1 MSHDLVIRDGHIV
14 DGTGG
19 EPFAGDIAI
28 DGDTITAVGEVPERG
43 KEEIRADGLAVTPG
57 FIDLHTHLDAQ
68 IGWDPMLTPISW
80 HGVTTALLG
89 NCGVTFAPCKPADRQ
104 FLAEMME
111 TVEDIPR
118 EAILSGLPWNWES
131 YGEYLDALETMDP
144 AINVTGM
151 VGHGAVRFYVMGHR
165 GIDENPTP
173 DEIARIAVVAGQS
186 VKDGAIG
193 FSTNRLPAHRLP
205 DGRSIP
211 GTFAEAEE
219 LEAIASAVAAHNG
232 LMQNVPSYAK
242 NAIKLDLDLLG
253 RQARA
258 GGGRV
263 LFSAVETES
272 FAYQDPHQIVED
284 LRAEGCQIYG
294 VTVPRPGGFVSALK
308 TNIFFPAWAKL
319 REIDV
324 DKRLEAIR
332 DEAFRTELIEAAKA
346 DPASIPF
353 AQALRWMGN
362 GDRPIYTKPPEDNLA
377 ALANAADEHPSE
389 TWLRL
394 MLDADG
400 AAVFHRPFFNMKFDA
415 VESLMR
421 RDWIVPGLGDAGAHV
436 SQIMDSGW
444 PSFLLSHWVRDEG
457 KVTLAEA
464 IRRMTSAAARV
475 LDLKDRGTLAPGMR
489 ADINVLDPARVE
501 ERQPSVVRDFP
512 HGKSRLI
519 QRAVGY
525 KATLVNGRVMLRDDE
540 HTGARSGRVLR
551 STGTARRP

>member
-1 MSHDLVIRDGHIV
+1 MSHDLVIRDGEIV
-14 DGTGG
+14 DGTGAAS
-19 EPFAGDIAI
+19 FAGDIAI
-28 DGDTITAVGEVPERG
+28 DGDTITAIGKVADRG
-43 KEEIRADGLAVTPG
+43 REEIRADGLAVTPG

-80 HGVTTALLG
+80 HGITTALLG

-118 EAILSGLPWNWES
+118 EAILSGLPWNWET
-131 YGEYLDALETMDP
+131 YGEYLDALEAMDP

-165 GIDENPTP
+165 GIDANPTP
-173 DEIARIAVVAGQS
+173 EEIAEIARVAGQS

-205 DGRSIP
+205 DGRPIP
-211 GTFAEAEE
+211 GTFAEADE
-219 LEAIASAVAAHNG
+219 LEAIAREVGTNNG
-232 LMQNVPSYAK
+232 LMQNVPWYDP
-242 NAIKLDLDLLG
+242 NAIKRDLDLLG

-263 LFSAVETES
+263 LFSVVETES
-272 FAYQDPHQIVED
+272 FAFDDPHQIVED

-294 VTVPRPGGFVSALK
+294 VTVPRPGGFVSTLK
-308 TNIFFPAWAKL
+308 TDILFPSWQKL
-319 REIDV
+319 RRIDV
-324 DKRLEAIR
+324 DKRLDAIR
-332 DEAFRTELIEAAKA
+332 DPVFRDELIEAAKS

-353 AQALRWMGN
+353 ARGLRWV
-362 GDRPIYTKPPEDNLA
+362 GDGERPVYTKPPEDNLN
-377 ALANAADEHPSE
+377 ALAEAAGEHPAA

-394 MLDADG
+394 TLDSDG
-400 AAVFHRPFFNMKFDA
+400 AAIFHRPFFNMMFDA

-421 RDWIVPGLGDAGAHV
+421 RDWVVPGLGDAGAHV

-444 PSFLLSHWVRDEG
+444 PSFLLSHWVRDQG
-457 KVTLAEA
+457 KVPLPEA

-475 LDLKDRGTLAPGMR
+475 LDLPDRGTLAPGMK
-489 ADINVLDPARVE
+489 ADINVLDPDTVE
-501 ERQPSVVRDFP
+501 ERQPTVVRDFP
-512 HGKSRLI
+512 HGKSRLV
-519 QRAVGY
+519 QRAAGY
-525 KATLVNGRVMLRDDE
+525 RATLVNGQVILRNDE
-540 HTGARSGRVLR
+540 HTGERPGRILR
-551 STGTARRP
+551 SAPRP

>member
-1 MSHDLVIRDGHIV
+1 MSHDLVIRDGEIV
-14 DGTGG
+14 DGTGA
-19 EPFAGDIAI
+19 EPFAGDIGI
-28 DGDTITAVGEVPERG
+28 DGDTITAIGKVDGRG

-118 EAILSGLPWNWES
+118 EAILSGLPWNWET
-131 YGEYLDALETMDP
+131 YGEYLDALESMHP

-151 VGHGAVRFYVMGHR
+151 VGHGAVRFYVMGPR

-173 DEIARIAVVAGQS
+173 EEIAEIAKVAGQS

-193 FSTNRLPAHRLP
+193 FSTNRLPGHRLP

-219 LEAIASAVAAHNG
+219 LEAIAHEVGSYNG
-232 LMQNVPSYAK
+232 LMQNVPSYNP
-242 NAIKLDLDLLG
+242 NAIKRDLDLLG

-263 LFSAVETES
+263 LFSVVETET
-272 FAYQDPHQIVED
+272 FRFDDPHHIVENH
-284 LRAEGCQIYG
+284 RALGAQIYG
-294 VTVPRPGGFVSALK
+294 VTVPRPGGFVSTLK
-308 TNIFFPAWAKL
+308 TNILFPAWGKL
-319 REIDV
+319 REIDI
-324 DKRLEAIR
+324 DKRLDAIR
-332 DEAFRTELIEAAKA
+332 DETFRTELIEAAKV
-346 DPASIPF
+346 DPSSIPF
-353 AQALRWMGN
+353 AQGLRWMG
-362 GDRPIYTKPPEDNLA
+362 DDERPIYTKPPEDNLS
-377 ALANAADEHPSE
+377 ALAEAAGEHPAE

-394 MLDADG
+394 TLDSDG
-400 AAVFHRPFFNMKFDA
+400 TAVFHRPFFNMKFDA
-415 VESLMR
+415 VESLMQ
-421 RDWIVPGLGDAGAHV
+421 RDWVVPGLGDAGAHV

-444 PSFLLSHWVRDEG
+444 PSFLLSHWVRDQG
-457 KVTLAEA
+457 KVPLPEA

-475 LDLKDRGTLAPGMR
+475 LDLKDRGTLAPGMK
-489 ADINVLDPARVE
+489 ADINVIDPDRVE
-501 ERQPSVVRDFP
+501 ERQPTVVRDFP
-512 HGKSRLI
+512 HGNSRLV
-519 QRAVGY
+519 QRAAGY
-525 KATLVNGRVMLRDDE
+525 QATLVNGRVILVNDE
-540 HTGARSGRVLR
+540 HTGQRPGRVLR
-551 STGTARRP
+551 SAP